1 MTLAIND
8 ELFEKIKREYP
19 EVKFMTR
26 DDNLHIMDISS
37 RYVTDDPCEEAL
49 CWFNNGKGCILGEDK
64 PFDCNAWPLCV
75 MRKDDMLVIA
85 LSPECPVISSKPL
98 SEIQKIV
105 DDGAGARMFEYA
117 EKNPAFIHE
126 YTEGWHVLKI
136 LKKEE

>member
-49 CWFNNGKGCILGEDK
+49 CWFNKGKGCILGEDK
-64 PFDCNAWPLCV
+64 PD
-75 MRKDDMLVIA
+75 RKSV
-85 LSPECPVISSKPL
+85 V
-98 SEIQKIV
+98 
-105 DDGAGARMFEYA
+105 
-117 EKNPAFIHE
+117 
-126 YTEGWHVLKI
+126 
-136 LKKEE
+136 